1 MSLFSLEGL
10 VLCQGSQL
18 CVTYHGLELDF
29 TVDSLTLTNTADISS
44 SDTNLSLDLS
54 GLSISSVTPVKSF
67 NNALFSPQPC
77 TSTPGTK
84 SYNDSSIEGEYPSK
98 DILSILQTMLIGKVT
113 MATKIHI
120 KTNTLSFPSSQSLPS
135 LSNVGGLE
143 KPIQLLRELLVYPLS
158 NPSLISSSQ
167 INFPHGFL
175 LHGPSGTGKT
185 LLAQAL
191 LHEAGVWG
199 KMVNVPD
206 ILMDGGG
213 CKLKQLFT
221 EAKRNAPSLLIIND
235 IDMICPVRDIGPTEV
250 ERQTLVVLMKH
261 LDSISQGPSL
271 PHMVVIAT
279 TNKLSIV
286 DSNLR
291 KAGRFDREIEIPAP
305 NESERK
311 VILSLLLQN
320 ICHSLDESEIDKLA
334 QTAYGHVGA
343 DLKVSAMF
351 SKLPCKINLEY
362 LLNANIWN
370 LYTYLLIQL
379 DSDHDMSLYS

>member
-1 MSLFSLEGL
+1 M
-10 VLCQGSQL
+10 
-18 CVTYHGLELDF
+18 
-29 TVDSLTLTNTADISS
+29 TLTNTADISCI
-44 SDTNLSLDLS
+44 DTNLSLDLS
-54 GLSISSVTPVKSF
+54 GLSISSVTPMKPVKSAF
-67 NNALFSPQPC
+67 LPVKSAFFSPQPC
-77 TSTPGTK
+77 TSTPETK
-84 SYNDSSIEGEYPSK
+84 SYNDSSIKEDYPLK

-120 KTNTLSFPSSQSLPS
+120 KTNTLSFPLSQSLPS

-143 KPIQLLRELLVYPLS
+143 KQIQSLRELLVYPLS

-185 LLAQAL
+185 LLAHAL

-199 KMVNVPD
+199 KSVNAAD

-213 CKLKQLFT
+213 RKLKQVFI
-221 EAKRNAPSLLIIND
+221 EAKENAPSLVIIND

-250 ERQTLVVLMKH
+250 ERQILVVLMKH

-271 PHMVVIAT
+271 PHMAVIAT

-291 KAGRFDREIEIPAP
+291 KAGRFDREVEIPPP
-305 NESERK
+305 NGLERK

-320 ICHSLDESEIDKLA
+320 ICHSLNESEVDKLA

-343 DLKVSAMF
+343 DLKVSLLF
-351 SKLPCKINLEY
+351 SKLPCKIDNK
-362 LLNANIWN
+362 I
-370 LYTYLLIQL
+370 
-379 DSDHDMSLYS
+379 